1 MFDKMILIILLVF
14 LVILIVSIKERN
26 QHFHKEHEIK
36 INNQSRLYRSID
48 NVDEKIKQLESIIE
62 SHMQDVPKAD
72 VELIEN
78 IIEEWAEIQKSHHR
92 DDRSWVRNKSKLDK

>member
-1 MFDKMILIILLVF
+1 MILIVLIIF
-14 LVILIVSIKERN
+14 LVILIVSVKERN
-26 QHFHKEHEIK
+26 QHFHKEHELI
-36 INNQSRLYRSID
+36 INDQSRLYRSIE

-62 SHMQDVPKAD
+62 SHMDDVPKAD

>member
-1 MFDKMILIILLVF
+1 MILIILLIF
-14 LVILIVSIKERN
+14 LVILIVSVKERN
-26 QHFHKEHEIK
+26 QHFHKEHELTK
-36 INNQSRLYRSID
+36 NDQSRLFRSID

-62 SHMQDVPKAD
+62 SHMKDVPKEE
-72 VELIEN
+72 VKLIEN